1 MGILW
6 TRNGLFSSWLDEL
19 NGWSFASS
27 HCKGQGLISGQAL
40 IFSGSFSTAYSIPVN
55 SFKQGGHVDHLRG
68 HQDHELIFLL
78 YSTWHLKCH
87 RSGQQA
93 FFVRSL
99 TQNPSHFWSTVLR
112 LFILLGRSWSLSYL
126 YPQFKIIIH
135 FYYFNSYPFTLRQI
149 RDCPPL
155 PPWKYNQLIECSTT
169 EQ

>member
-19 NGWSFASS
+19 NGWNFASS

-40 IFSGSFSTAYSIPVN
+40 IFQVLFQLLTA
-55 SFKQGGHVDHLRG
+55 FQ
-68 HQDHELIFLL
+68 LILSSWGVMLTIWGVTKIMLNFFVIFNL
-78 YSTWHLKCH
+78 TLKCH

>member
-55 SFKQGGHVDHLRG
+55 SFKQGGSCWPSEGSPRSWANFFV
-68 HQDHELIFLL
+68 IFNL
-78 YSTWHLKCH
+78 TLKCH